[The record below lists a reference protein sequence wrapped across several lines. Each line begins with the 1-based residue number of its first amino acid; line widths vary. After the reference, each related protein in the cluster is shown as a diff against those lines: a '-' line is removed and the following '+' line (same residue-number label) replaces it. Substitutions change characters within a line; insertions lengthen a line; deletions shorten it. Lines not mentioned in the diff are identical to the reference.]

1 MATTTAAAIPTQAQR
16 EGARRHVAPQ
26 APRVD
31 IYETAEA
38 YVLLADAPGLT
49 FDTLELITESD
60 SLIIRGDAG
69 ESPAADYQEFVLGAY
84 YRSFTLSDDLDTE
97 RASATLDSGV
107 LRIEI
112 PKSARV
118 KPKKIPIRTE

>member
-1 MATTTAAAIPTQAQR
+1 MATTTAAETPTHAQR
-16 EGARRHVAPQ
+16 EGKRRRVAPQ

-31 IYETAEA
+31 IYETADA
-38 YVLLADAPGLT
+38 YVLVADVPGLT
-49 FDTLELITESD
+49 SDTLELITESD
-60 SLIIRGDAG
+60 SLIIRGEAG

-97 RASATLDSGV
+97 RATATLDSGV
-107 LRIEI
+107 VRIEI

-118 KPKKIPIRTE
+118 KPKRIPIRTD